1 MICTC
6 VNRWSIQTLYSSS
19 NLSPQ
24 ATPDAPGT
32 PDATEVTGESIT
44 LSWAPPTSD
53 GGNPIQYYIV
63 EKREKKTIRF
73 YKVITKKPI
82 IECAHKVLH
91 LTEDMEYEFRVMAV
105 NDAGVGAP
113 SNISMP
119 IKAAE
124 PKDIPCA
131 PSVVCVSDSTNTSIS
146 LEWSKPADDGGMEI
160 LGYIIEMVKGKETE
174 WKRVNEELA
183 PETHYVVA
191 GLETGSEYSFRVAGV
206 NHIGRGEEKEISEPA
221 QAVDR
226 LTPPQVDIDA
236 TFKQTHILK
245 AGGSVCLG
253 VHFRGK
259 PVPTA
264 TWVKEEGEL
273 SVLSEITTTD
283 GYTSL
288 SIENCSRTDTGKYT
302 VNLENA
308 SGSKAI
314 TFTVKV
320 MDTPGPPQD
329 VSFMEVSRGTVTL
342 TWKPPLND
350 GGARIHHYVVERRE
364 ASRRTWQQS
373 GGKCTHH
380 VLKIQDL
387 LEGVPYFFRVSAEN
401 QHGMGEPFELT
412 EPVTATAEPASP
424 KRMDILD
431 TTDSSVLLGWLKPEH
446 DGGSRIQG
454 YVIEAK
460 PKGTD
465 KWVVVGNTKNL
476 TYSIEKLNKGD
487 EYDIRVK
494 AKNEAGYSRPRETL
508 APVLVKEPHIEPA
521 ADLSEIT
528 NQLVTC
534 RSGSTFTIE
543 VPISGRPAP
552 KVTWKLEE
560 MRLKSSD
567 RVTIKVT
574 KDRTSISVKEA
585 MRGDG
590 GKYYMTLENVA
601 GTKTF
606 TIEVNVTGRPS
617 APTGPIEISSITSE
631 SCVVNWQ
638 PPEDDGGTDITNYI
652 VEKRESGST
661 AWQLINS
668 SVKRTTLH
676 VSHLTK
682 YMQYT
687 FRVSA
692 ENRFGVSKSTESETI
707 VAEHPFSKYHSFI
720 C

>member
-1 MICTC
+1 M
-6 VNRWSIQTLYSSS
+6 
-19 NLSPQ
+19 
-24 ATPDAPGT
+24 
-32 PDATEVTGESIT
+32 
-44 LSWAPPTSD
+44 
-53 GGNPIQYYIV
+53 
-63 EKREKKTIRF
+63 
-73 YKVITKKPI
+73 ITKKPI

-91 LTEDMEYEFRVMAV
+91 LTEDMEYEFRVLAV

-146 LEWSKPADDGGMEI
+146 LEWSRPADDGGMEI
-160 LGYIIEMVKGKETE
+160 LGYIIEMVKVDETE
-174 WKRVNEELA
+174 WKRVNEELVA
-183 PETHYVVA
+183 ETNYVVT
-191 GLETGSEYSFRVAGV
+191 GLQTGAEYNFRVAAV
-206 NHIGRGEEKEISEPA
+206 NHVGRGEDKETPEPA

-226 LTPPQVDIDA
+226 QTPPQVDIDA
-236 TFKQTHILK
+236 TFKQTHIVK

-253 VHFRGK
+253 INFRGK
-259 PVPTA
+259 PIPIA

-273 SVLSEITTTD
+273 GVMSEITTTE
-283 GYTSL
+283 GSSSL
-288 SIENCSRTDTGKYT
+288 SIENCSRNDTGKYT

-320 MDTPGPPQD
+320 MDTPGAPQG
-329 VSFMEVSRGTVTL
+329 VALKEVSRGSVTII
-342 TWKPPLND
+342 WEPPLND
-350 GGARIHHYVVERRE
+350 GGARIHHYIVERRE

-373 GGKCTHH
+373 GGKCTQHI
-380 VLKIQDL
+380 LKIQDL

-401 QHGMGEPFELT
+401 QHGVGEAFELT
-412 EPVTATAEPASP
+412 EPVIATAEPASP
-424 KRMDILD
+424 KRLDILD
-431 TTDSSVLLGWLKPEH
+431 TTDSSVSLGWLKPEH
-446 DGGSRIQG
+446 DGGSRIQC
-454 YVIEAK
+454 YTIEAK
-460 PKGTD
+460 PKGTE

-476 TYSIEKLNKGD
+476 TYMVEKLNKGD
-487 EYDIRVK
+487 EYDFCVK
-494 AKNEAGYSRPRETL
+494 AKNEAGFSKPRETL
-508 APVLVKEPHIEPA
+508 APVIVKEPHIEPA

-528 NQLVTC
+528 GQLITC
-534 RSGSTFTIE
+534 RSGSTFTID

-560 MRLKSSD
+560 MRLKNSD
-567 RVTIKVT
+567 RVSIKVT

-590 GKYYMTLENVA
+590 GKYYLTLENVTGA
-601 GTKTF
+601 KTF

-617 APTGPIEISSITSE
+617 PPTGPIEISSITSE
-631 SCVVNWQ
+631 SCVVNWE

-668 SVKRTTLH
+668 SVKRTSLD

-692 ENRFGVSKSTESETI
+692 ENMFGVSKHTESETI
-707 VAEHPFSKYHSFI
+707 VAEHPFSKYNYINLNFNSNSIFEY
-720 C
+720 

>member
-1 MICTC
+1 MLP
-6 VNRWSIQTLYSSS
+6 S
-19 NLSPQ
+19 

-32 PDATEVTGESIT
+32 PDATEVTGESVT
-44 LSWAPPTSD
+44 LSWTPPTSD
-53 GGNPIQYYIV
+53 GGNPIQYYIL
-63 EKREKKTIRF
+63 EKREKKTVRF

-82 IECAHKVLH
+82 VECAHKVLH

-113 SNISMP
+113 STISMP

-131 PSVVCVSDSTNTSIS
+131 PSVVCVSDSTNNSIS
-146 LEWSKPADDGGMEI
+146 LEWTKPANDGGMEI
-160 LGYIIEMVKGKETE
+160 LGYIIELVKGKETE
-174 WKRVNEELA
+174 WKKINELL
-183 PETHYVVA
+183 VA
-191 GLETGSEYSFRVAGV
+191 QTNYIVTGLETGAEYKFRVAAV
-206 NHIGRGEEKEISEPA
+206 NHVGRGEDKETLEPA

-236 TFKQTHILK
+236 TFKQTHIVK

-253 VHFRGK
+253 IQFRGK
-259 PVPTA
+259 PIPTA
-264 TWVKEEGEL
+264 TWMKEEGE
-273 SVLSEITTTD
+273 VGVMSEITNTD
-283 GYTSL
+283 GYSFL
-288 SIENCSRTDTGKYT
+288 SIENCSRNDTGKYT

-314 TFTVKV
+314 TFTLKV
-320 MDTPGPPQD
+320 MDTPGPPQA
-329 VSFMEVSRGTVTL
+329 VVFKEVSRGSITL
-342 TWKPPLND
+342 TWEPPLND
-350 GGARIHHYVVERRE
+350 GGARILHYIVERRE

-373 GGKCTHH
+373 GGKCTQNI
-380 VLKIQDL
+380 LKIQDL

-401 QHGMGEPFELT
+401 QYGMGEALEMT
-412 EPVTATAEPASP
+412 EPVIATAEPASP

-431 TTDSSVLLGWLKPEH
+431 TTDNSVVLGWPKPEH
-446 DGGSRIQG
+446 DGGSRIQC

-460 PKGTD
+460 QKGTD
-465 KWVVVGNTKNL
+465 KWVIAGNTKNL
-476 TYSIEKLNKGD
+476 FYVVEKLNRGD
-487 EYDIRVK
+487 EYNFCVK
-494 AKNEAGYSRPRETL
+494 AKNEAGYSRPRKTL

-521 ADLSEIT
+521 ADLSEIS
-528 NQLVTC
+528 NQLITC
-534 RSGSTFTIE
+534 RSGNSFTIN

-560 MRLKSSD
+560 MRLKNTD
-567 RVTIKVT
+567 RVSIRVT
-574 KDRTSISVKEA
+574 RDKSSITVKEA

-590 GKYYMTLENVA
+590 GKYYLTLENVA
-601 GTKTF
+601 GTRTF
-606 TIEVNVTGRPS
+606 AIEVNVTGRPS
-617 APTGPIEISSITSE
+617 PPSGPIEISSITSE
-631 SCVVNWQ
+631 SCILRWQ

-652 VEKRESGST
+652 VEKRESGCT

-668 SVKRTTLH
+668 SVKHTSLH

-692 ENRFGVSKSTESETI
+692 ENRFGVSKHTESETI
-707 VAEHPFSKYHSFI
+707 VAEHPFSKYPFVNL
-720 C
+720 